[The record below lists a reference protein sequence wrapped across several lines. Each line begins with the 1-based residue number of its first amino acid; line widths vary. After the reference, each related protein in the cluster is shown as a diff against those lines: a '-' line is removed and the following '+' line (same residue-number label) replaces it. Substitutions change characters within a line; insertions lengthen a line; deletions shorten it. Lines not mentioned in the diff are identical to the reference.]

1 MNTIIWTSQV
11 LLAVTFLYSGINKS
25 RHSEQQLIT
34 KGQTG
39 VVGKSAATIH
49 FIGVIEI
56 LGALG
61 LILPWW
67 LGILPVLTPV
77 SAAGFAIIML
87 LAAPIHYR
95 LREPK
100 NVAINLTLLAL
111 SLFVAIGRFAEI
123 GMGSG
128 NLR

>member
-1 MNTIIWTSQV
+1 MNGILWTSQI

-25 RHSEQQLIT
+25 FLSEKQLIA

-39 VVGKSAATIH
+39 VVGLAPATIH
-49 FIGVIEI
+49 FIGISEI
-56 LGALG
+56 LGVIG

-67 LGILPVLTPV
+67 LGILPVLTPL
-77 SAAGFAIIML
+77 AAGCFAVIMII
-87 LAAPIHYR
+87 AAPIHHR

-111 SLFVAIGRFAEI
+111 SLFVAIGRAMEV
-123 GMGSG
+123 
-128 NLR
+128 